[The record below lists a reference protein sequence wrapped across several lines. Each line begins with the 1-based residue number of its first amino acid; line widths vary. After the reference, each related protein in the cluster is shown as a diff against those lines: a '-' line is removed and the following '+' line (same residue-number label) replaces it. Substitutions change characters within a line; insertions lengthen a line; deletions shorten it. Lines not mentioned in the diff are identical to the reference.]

1 MSRQVVKPAMSVMRA
16 LYAPCSVACP
26 GVVFT
31 SSSSQWTPLLVRCVW
46 RSMRPGRS
54 VALPRST
61 VRAPS
66 GVGSAVPTASI
77 RSPRTMTTAG
87 ASGARPVPSRSRA
100 DRMTTSGAGAVVWPA
115 RSVVPARRTH
125 SSCFMAVH
133 IIRRM
138 PIGTA
143 VHERTLRL
151 CESLNYRE
159 WSGYY
164 AVSVYETHHEHEY
177 NAIRNAAALID
188 VTPLFKYLV
197 TGPDATKL
205 VNRVIARDIH
215 KVTPGQVIYCC
226 WCDPQGQVVDDGTI
240 SRLGEN
246 TYRWTAADPSLRWFQ
261 QNALGLDVEIEDIS
275 EQVAA
280 LALQGPT
287 SGRLLQHVAEA
298 DIANLKYFRVTSG
311 KIAGVP
317 VDISRTGYAG
327 DLGYEI
333 WIPWNDAVRVW
344 DTLMAEGRAFDIHPA
359 GMIEIGRASCR
370 ERV

>member
-164 AVSVYETHHEHEY
+164 AVSVYEMHHEHEY
-177 NAIRNAAALID
+177 NALRNACGLID
-188 VTPLFKYLV
+188 ISPLFKYLIK
-197 TGPDATKL
+197 GRDAAKL
-205 VNRVIARDIH
+205 LNRVITRDVS
-215 KVTPGQVIYCC
+215 KMSV
-226 WCDPQGQVVDDGTI
+226 GQVVYTPWCDEAGKVIDDGTV
-240 SRLGEN
+240 SRLEET
-246 TYRWTAADPSLRWFQ
+246 TYRMTAADPNLRWLRI
-261 QNALGLDVEIEDIS
+261 NALGMDVALDDGS
-275 EQVAA
+275 EKTAA
-280 LALQGPT
+280 LGLQGPT
-287 SGRLLQHVAEA
+287 SAGLLQKV
-298 DIANLKYFRVTSG
+298 
-311 KIAGVP
+311 
-317 VDISRTGYAG
+317 
-327 DLGYEI
+327 
-333 WIPWNDAVRVW
+333 
-344 DTLMAEGRAFDIHPA
+344 
-359 GMIEIGRASCR
+359 
-370 ERV
+370 